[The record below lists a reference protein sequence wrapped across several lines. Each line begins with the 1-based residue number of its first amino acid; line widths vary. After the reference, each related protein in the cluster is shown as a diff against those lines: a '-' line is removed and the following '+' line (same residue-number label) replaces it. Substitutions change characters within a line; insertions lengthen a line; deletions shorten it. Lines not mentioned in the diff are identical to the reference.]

1 MADKNK
7 LIVVAGKRKTSIAK
21 TRIKE
26 GKGIVLYNG
35 LSYQELQIFHR
46 LALSEPIKVTEN
58 TLGKFNFDIDIK
70 TSGGGKESQIQAA
83 RLSIA
88 KALVKFTNNMD
99 LKKAFLDYD
108 RHLLVADTRRK
119 EAYKPDDSKA
129 RAKRQSSKR

>member
-1 MADKNK
+1 MVDKNK
-7 LIVVAGKRKTSIAK
+7 LIVVSGKRKTSIAK
-21 TRIKE
+21 ARIKE
-26 GKGIVLYNG
+26 GNGVVLYNG
-35 LSYQELQIFHR
+35 LPYQELQIFHR
-46 LALSEPIKVTEN
+46 LALSEPIKLTEN
-58 TLGKFNFDIDIK
+58 VLGGFNFDIVIK
-70 TSGGGKESQIQAA
+70 TFGGGKESQIQAA

-88 KALVKFTNNMD
+88 KGLVKFTNNMD

>member
-1 MADKNK
+1 MSDKNK

-21 TRIKE
+21 ARIKV
-26 GKGIVLYNG
+26 GKGIVLYNC
-35 LSYQELQIFHR
+35 LPYQELQIFHR
-46 LALSEPIKVTEN
+46 LALSEPIKITEN
-58 TLGKFNFDIDIK
+58 ILGGFNFDIEIK
-70 TSGGGKESQIQAA
+70 TFGGGKESQIQAA

-108 RHLLVADTRRK
+108 RHLLIADTRRK